1 MSARDRRLRPVID
14 GLESRVALSTGLKP
28 IHTYITS
35 TGAVPANRDRSFT
48 AADLVAYAK
57 AYDSFIGQRAYNPAY
72 DFHGTGYIG
81 QNDSAPILAAL
92 APITPKVP
100 FRIVMNLAPGEQIQG
115 NHTTNSGGVTYRKTV
130 TVIGHTTPNSIVF
143 FDKTKAAVAG
153 NYKFRGGA
161 VAVNSQGVFSV
172 KYNLSDQLTNTD
184 YLIITPFGQRMIHA
198 FPIVRQP
205 T

>member
-1 MSARDRRLRPVID
+1 MPARERRLRPILD
-14 GLESRVALSTGLKP
+14 GLESRVTLSSGLKP
-28 IHTYITS
+28 IATFHTT
-35 TGAVPANRDRSFT
+35 TGAVPANRNRPFT
-48 AADLVAYAK
+48 TADLVAYAK
-57 AYDSFIGQRAYNPAY
+57 TYDSFIGQKVYNPAY

-92 APITPKVP
+92 APITPRVP

-161 VAVNSQGVFSV
+161 VDVNSQGVFSV
-172 KYNLSDQLTNTD
+172 KYTLSDQLTNTD
-184 YLIITPFGQRMIHA
+184 YLIITPFGQRMIHD